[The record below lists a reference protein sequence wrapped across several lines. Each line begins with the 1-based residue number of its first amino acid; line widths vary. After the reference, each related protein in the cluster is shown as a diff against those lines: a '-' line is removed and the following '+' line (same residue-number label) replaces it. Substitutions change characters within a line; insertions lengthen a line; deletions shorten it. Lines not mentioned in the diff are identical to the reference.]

1 MGSKSALL
9 RAMQRSN
16 TPVTLKTIYNW
27 CEDSRTIKDWV
38 AKAEAESKKGCTVVL
53 LVPSRTDTS
62 WWHEHCIA
70 YEIEFIR
77 KFRPW

>member
-27 CEDSRTIKDWV
+27 CEDSRTIKV
-38 AKAEAESKKGCTVVL
+38 SQLVNLSKAMNISICELIQSITIK
-53 LVPSRTDTS
+53 
-62 WWHEHCIA
+62 HEGD
-70 YEIEFIR
+70 E
-77 KFRPW
+77 